1 MIAYLDQV
9 IRIHVGCLQQ
19 VLRIV
24 KAASCWSPMTLQTQL
39 FNGFESEELG
49 DNVLDDREN
58 SRLTTPGSL
67 KPCEES
73 KVLLSKTLYDVE
85 SLL

>member
-9 IRIHVGCLQQ
+9 ILIHVGRLQQ

-58 SRLTTPGSL
+58 TRLTTPGH
-67 KPCEES
+67 
-73 KVLLSKTLYDVE
+73 LSRVKRAK
-85 SLL
+85 SC